1 MDRYKKTALVL
12 GAGGFIGSHMVKR
25 LKKEG
30 YWVRGV
36 DLKYPEFADTEA
48 HEFIQGDLRDVNFV
62 SRVIQFKGYQGNFFN
77 EVPYRLIEPFD
88 EIYQFAADMGGA
100 GFVFTGENDAD
111 IMHNSVSINLN
122 VLEEQRKLNETFN
135 GEKGW
140 SECNRPKLQW
150 KTKIFYSGSACM
162 YPEHNQ
168 LDPNNPDCR
177 ESSAYP
183 ANPDSEYGWEKLF
196 SERLYLSYHRN
207 HGIPVRIARYHN
219 IFGPEGTWEGGREK
233 APAAICRKVAY
244 VLGDEGEIDVWG
256 DGEQT
261 RSFLYIDECIEATW
275 RMMQSD
281 FIGPVNIGSEEMVT
295 INQLVDTAA
304 KVSGKKITKNHIDGP
319 LGVRGRNSNNDLV
332 REKLGW
338 DYSQPLEIGI
348 KKTYNWICT
357 QIYSNQAEDVLQSEK
372 EIELLASG

>member
-1 MDRYKKTALVL
+1 MSEYKKTALVL

-25 LKKEG
+25 LREEG

-36 DLKYPEFADTEA
+36 DLKYPEFSSHQAN
-48 HEFIQGDLRDVNFV
+48 EFVVGDLRDPNMV
-62 SRVIQFKGYQGNFFN
+62 RRCIRYGGERGNFYAQIVDKF
-77 EVPYRLIEPFD
+77 LEPFD

-111 IMHNSVSINLN
+111 IMHNSVQINLN
-122 VLEEQRKLNETFN
+122 VLEQQRLWNETTGQN
-135 GEKGW
+135 
-140 SECNRPKLQW
+140 

-168 LDPNNPDCR
+168 LDPDNPDCR
-177 ESSAYP
+177 EDSAYP

-196 SERLYLSYHRN
+196 SERLYLSYSRN

-219 IFGPEGTWEGGREK
+219 IFGPEGTWDGGREK

-244 VLGDEGEIDVWG
+244 LPETGGAVEVWG
-256 DGEQT
+256 DGLQT
-261 RSFLYIDECIEATW
+261 RSFLFIDECIEAT
-275 RMMQSD
+275 RRLMDSD

-295 INQLVDTAA
+295 INELVEITGRVA
-304 KVSGKKITKNHIDGP
+304 GKEVRKMHKLDAP
-319 LGVRGRNSNNDLV
+319 LGVRGRNSNNDLI

-338 DYSQPLEIGI
+338 DYSQTLEEGI
-348 KKTYNWICT
+348 RITYNWIEGQT
-357 QIYSNQAEDVLQSEK
+357 K
-372 EIELLASG
+372 K